1 MAGVSAETVA
11 SHKEHAK
18 CEIVGINVMYQIL
31 DLKVILSCYDA
42 CLTRFQVDN
51 NFPYSLFLMTKLREL
66 RKIPNLTE
74 LTYASIKKSV
84 LTGSFAPSFRLTEE
98 LIASQLGISK
108 SPVREA
114 LNRLEAEGLI
124 RIEVRRGAFV
134 REFSAKE
141 IRDLLNLR
149 VVLELHSIS
158 IAKITPKLLQCLKD
172 SIERTEMILKKGDRM
187 AHVEEDL
194 RFHRLIAE
202 ATGNEELCSVFENI
216 QQKSLLCRYKS
227 YELSATSSPLAH
239 KRIYK
244 ALATVDR
251 EKAQTAM
258 EDHIVY
264 VRDRLLEALTK
275 RSRDEAI
282 TAAR

>member
-1 MAGVSAETVA
+1 
-11 SHKEHAK
+11 
-18 CEIVGINVMYQIL
+18 
-31 DLKVILSCYDA
+31 
-42 CLTRFQVDN
+42 
-51 NFPYSLFLMTKLREL
+51 MTKLREL

-74 LTYASIKKSV
+74 MTYASIKKSV
-84 LTGSFAPSFRLTEE
+84 LTGSFEPSFRLTEE
-98 LIASQLGISK
+98 FIASQLGISK

-124 RIEVRRGAFV
+124 RIEARRGAFV
-134 REFSAKE
+134 REFAAKE
-141 IRDLLNLR
+141 ISDLFNLR

-158 IAKITPKLLQCLKD
+158 TAKITPKLLQCLKD
-172 SIERTEMILKKGDRM
+172 SIERTEIILKKGDRI

-202 ATGNEELCSVFENI
+202 ATDNDELCSVFENI

-239 KRIYK
+239 RRIYK
-244 ALATVDR
+244 ALTTIDR
-251 EKAQTAM
+251 EKAQAAM

-264 VRDRLLEALTK
+264 VRNRLLEALEK
-275 RSRDEAI
+275 KSRDEVI
-282 TAAR
+282 AAEQ